1 MSRLLLLLVLC
12 VAFAF
17 MKVVVIVFVLAVLL
31 ALVTCFIVHPRG
43 TLVLLGGIGLLGL
56 ANTQPLAC
64 IVTLGVV
71 GVVALLVGP
80 RGRSRGQARLTN
92 AREHHSN

>member
-1 MSRLLLLLVLC
+1 MSRLLLLLVLG
-12 VAFAF
+12 VGFAF
-17 MKVVVIVFVLAVLL
+17 MKALVIVFVLAVLL

-43 TLVLLGGIGLLGL
+43 TLMLLGGIGLLGL

-71 GVVALLVGP
+71 GVVALLARP
-80 RGRSRGQARLTN
+80 KRRAPGQLRLTD